1 MTPYLPDSPIM
12 FLWLHTIFYYNL
24 AAQYC
29 AKWTSCEYCT
39 YLRGVSNASEYCAI
53 VLKGE
58 LLGWPVSTAHCIV
71 LNCIVLC
78 CIETRVNI
86 IDWTSELCVQCTP
99 RHGVRRKPGMWLLT
113 RGRGRGGGMERAIL
127 ELWKA
132 NTTIVQQCK
141 ELCPR
146 RVSEKETIH
155 GTVDGGRGATPY
167 LEEQELCGEKKY
179 TCIPYL

>member
-1 MTPYLPDSPIM
+1 MPLDQKRAQNCHVVSVKRVTWLKWVFSKAFNIRKRVVLIAKRMTPYLQDSPM

-24 AAQYC
+24 AAQYF
-29 AKWTSCEYCT
+29 AKWPSCKYCT

-113 RGRGRGGGMERAIL
+113 RGRGGGEG
-127 ELWKA
+127 
-132 NTTIVQQCK
+132 NTGIMKGKNKDCPAMQRIV
-141 ELCPR
+141 
-146 RVSEKETIH
+146 S
-155 GTVDGGRGATPY
+155 
-167 LEEQELCGEKKY
+167 
-179 TCIPYL
+179 